1 MTSIKLDPNDWT
13 ISPPQPGIKGGK
25 TCLISHKNKPIEI
38 NLGLGAPLST
48 PFGASN
54 FEEDEK
60 VTRVNLDLTV
70 PSETADLFKD
80 LDEWLIQYGI
90 QNKEILFK
98 SKTDQQIRDNY
109 RTLIRQKDSHPP
121 LLRTKVDLAKVRVWD
136 AQHAPTIVPETKFK
150 YGDIFP
156 KIVVRTLWVVN
167 QTWGLTLEC
176 TDLKFIPNQIDCPF

>member
-1 MTSIKLDPNDWT
+1 MTSIQLDPNDWT

-70 PSETADLFKD
+70 PSETAEIFKD

-121 LLRTKVDLAKVRVWD
+121 LLRTKVDLSKVRVWD
-136 AQHAPTIVPETKFK
+136 AQHAPTIP
-150 YGDIFP
+150 P
-156 KIVVRTLWVVN
+156 L
-167 QTWGLTLEC
+167 
-176 TDLKFIPNQIDCPF
+176 